1 MTTTIDTDSPQEVE
15 PERARMVRDLCVTE
29 ASTLASRYNLAADEL
44 CDMLKRFLALNHL
57 AHKAARKYSA
67 DPSQHPHSLTAHIQK
82 TFLPIACSAEKPTDM
97 GEANLAAF
105 TNRFEA
111 ELAQAVELERERLH
125 NMGLKF
131 V

>member
-1 MTTTIDTDSPQEVE
+1 
-15 PERARMVRDLCVTE
+15 
-29 ASTLASRYNLAADEL
+29 
-44 CDMLKRFLALNHL
+44 MLKRFLALNHL
-57 AHKAARKYSA
+57 AHKAARKYST
-67 DPSQHPHSLTAHIQK
+67 DPSEQPHSLTAHIQK
-82 TFLPIACSAEKPTDM
+82 TFLPKIACSAEKPTDI